1 MQAFPEVQVDTNFA
15 YADDIVL
22 PSNNYRGKQDL
33 PKAVNHHT
41 VAFVMQIDASKTRVI
56 SALIPGEQRQAV
68 MLYAEPLEDVD
79 KFKYLG
85 SMFIANGQGA
95 KEINL
100 VRNTFSR
107 LQSYL

>member
-1 MQAFPEVQVDTNFA
+1 MQDYPEVQVDTNFA

-22 PSNNYRGKQDL
+22 PSNNYRGMQDP
-33 PKAVNHHT
+33 PKTVNHHT
-41 VAFVMQIDASKTRVI
+41 VAFAMHIDELKTRVM
-56 SALIPGEQRQAV
+56 SALIPGEQRQAI
-68 MLYAEPLEDVD
+68 LFDDEPLEDVD
-79 KFKYLG
+79 FA
-85 SMFIANGQGA
+85 SMFIASGQGA